1 MTKLME
7 ELMAEAKRVQA
18 LETEVKTAETQLKN
32 EIGLARQ
39 EKYTEIRRF
48 MLEMNQLFQS
58 ACPEER
64 LIIYAPGTYKDG
76 NHTWSNA
83 MRIGKQRHVRES
95 SSVWVGIWMT
105 GSQSFEEHYS
115 MVENPDFDDN
125 LWGHSRRTLVDE
137 WRDDTYAYIEEYVA
151 KSIREILSKRIEKAT
166 ADLNAVNKKH
176 AEYYGTEG

>member
-1 MTKLME
+1 MSKLME

-48 MLEMNQLFQS
+48 ILEMHKLFQS

-64 LIIYAPGTYKDG
+64 LIIYAPGTYKNV

-83 MRIGKQRHVRES
+83 IRIGKGRHES
-95 SSVWVGIWMT
+95 QSVWVGIWMT
-105 GSQSFEEHYS
+105 GSQSFEEHWS
-115 MVENPDFDDN
+115 MVEHPVFDDS
-125 LWGHSRRTLVDE
+125 LWGYSKQTLVDE
-137 WRDDTYAYIEEYVA
+137 WRDETYAYIEGYVA

-176 AEYYGTEG
+176 AEYYGTEE